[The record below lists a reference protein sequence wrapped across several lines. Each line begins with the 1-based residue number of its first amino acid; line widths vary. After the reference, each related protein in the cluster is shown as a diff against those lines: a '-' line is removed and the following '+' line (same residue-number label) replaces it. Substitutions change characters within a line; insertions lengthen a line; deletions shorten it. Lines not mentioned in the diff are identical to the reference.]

1 MFVLTETLATMGGV
15 YLLKKTFD
23 RAPRRKVPLAGI
35 VSPASGKVISIQ
47 TINPKEF
54 TFIKKGVSNT
64 VSLPGLGARATMI
77 VIEMNIRDVHVQRA
91 PIAGRVV
98 YSKHIAGKHKNV
110 LHNKQKVD
118 SFIKNEKQITVSE
131 GDEFSVGVIQV
142 AGFVA
147 RRITTKVR
155 VGQKIKKGS
164 IIGRISFGSQ
174 TILILP
180 NSKNLSIKVGDR
192 VTDGTTVIQ
201 S

>member
-23 RAPRRKVPLAGI
+23 RAPRRKIPLIGI

-54 TFIKKGVSNT
+54 SFVKKGVTNT

-98 YSKHIAGKHKNV
+98 YSKHIRGKHKNV

-118 SFIKNEKQITVSE
+118 SFIENEKNITVIQ
-131 GDEFSVGVIQV
+131 GDECSVGVIQV

-164 IIGRISFGSQ
+164 ILGRISFGSQ

-180 NSKNLSIKVGDR
+180 YTKHLEVVTGVKVIDA
-192 VTDGTTVIQ
+192 TTIIQ
-201 S
+201 